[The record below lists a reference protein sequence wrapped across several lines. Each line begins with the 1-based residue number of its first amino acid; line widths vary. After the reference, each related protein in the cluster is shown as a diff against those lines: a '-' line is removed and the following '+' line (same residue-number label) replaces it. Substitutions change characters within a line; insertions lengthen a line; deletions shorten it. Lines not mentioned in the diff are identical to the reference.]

1 MAVGRIEEAS
11 EIMMKLATTNGVEV
25 TTIIAIETFRLFMK
39 HMSSRKSRTVEVNK
53 NM

>member
-25 TTIIAIETFRLFMK
+25 TTNIAIETFRL
-39 HMSSRKSRTVEVNK
+39 
-53 NM
+53 